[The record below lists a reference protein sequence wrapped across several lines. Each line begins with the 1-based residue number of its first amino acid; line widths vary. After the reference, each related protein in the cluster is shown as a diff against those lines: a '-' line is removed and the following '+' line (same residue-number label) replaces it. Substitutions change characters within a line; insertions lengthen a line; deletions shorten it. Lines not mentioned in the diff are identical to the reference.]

1 MDNPEMPFGGLV
13 CPQCGNR
20 LELRTSFDGR
30 SASAVDLVLQTNN
43 KPINNTFSPENHDR
57 QLTVEENDFRY
68 FVELVCTVC
77 SHACPICR
85 TNNKNAVSRIINM
98 DNRQYIRLSGT
109 KSALNQTINRLKNDY
124 IFLSEPVFYMS
135 RDSEIYHVNIECQR
149 RNEHEHYKKRI

>member
-30 SASAVDLVLQTNN
+30 DEIAVEG
-43 KPINNTFSPENHDR
+43 KGFGYS
-57 QLTVEENDFRY
+57 
-68 FVELVCTVC
+68 VELVCTVC
-77 SHACPICR
+77 SHSCPICR
-85 TNNKNAVSRIINM
+85 TNNKNSVSRIISM
-98 DNRQYIRLSGT
+98 GSRQYIRLSGT
-109 KSALNQTINRLKNDY
+109 MSALNQTINRLKNDY
-124 IFLSEPVFYMS
+124 VFLSEPVFYMS